1 MSPST
6 EQFALLPDAKLIFAR
21 DDDSFLL
28 LSLDESV
35 KHATALCQENYEII
49 GAVGTQLDGRIN
61 GISERGGKCCELVGR
76 AVQLFVHQKSQAKEP
91 VLLAWLEKLW
101 AWDGDPRS

>member
-1 MSPST
+1 MTPRT
-6 EQFALLPDAKLIFAR
+6 EQFALLPDAKLIFAK
-21 DDDSFLL
+21 DDDQFVL

-35 KHATALCQENYEII
+35 KCATALCREHYEII

-76 AVQLFVHQKSQAKEP
+76 AVRLFICQKTQARKP
-91 VLLAWLEKLW
+91 VPPVAWLENL
-101 AWDGDPRS
+101 ALLEDPRS